1 LNRRKYNLKSMSQ
14 KTIFRTLLILL
25 IVIGNIGCDQVTK
38 SIVRNNIAEREI
50 IPFGKHFLL
59 TKVENSGAF
68 LSLGNSLSEFTRTLL
83 LSVLPVLLLALGF
96 HYLLTNKNISKAKL
110 IGFSFVIGGGL
121 GNIFDRIVHG
131 SVTDFMHI
139 NFKFFQTG
147 IFNMAD
153 VSIMFGVMIVI
164 MASFFSKGGN

>member
-1 LNRRKYNLKSMSQ
+1 MSR

-25 IVIGNIGCDQVTK
+25 IVVGNIGCDQVTK
-38 SIVRNNIAEREI
+38 TIVRNNIGEREI

-68 LSLGNSLSEFTRTLL
+68 LSLGDSLSEFTRTLL
-83 LSVLPVLLLALGF
+83 LSALPVLLLAFGF
-96 HYLLTNKNISKAKL
+96 YYLLTNKSMSKAKL

-153 VSIMFGVMIVI
+153 VSIVMGVMMAIT
-164 MASFFSKGGN
+164 ASFFSKDGNS